1 MGTTRWQDPRNEKNN
16 SIIIDYYVQRIWII
30 LFLKDKGFFRPEK
43 PHYHFADG
51 TRLSLMG

>member
-30 LFLKDKGFFRPEK
+30 LFLKDKVFFSGLKSPITILQMA
-43 PHYHFADG
+43 HDF
-51 TRLSLMG
+51 L

>member
-1 MGTTRWQDPRNEKNN
+1 MGTTRWQNPRNEKNN

-51 TRLSLMG
+51 T